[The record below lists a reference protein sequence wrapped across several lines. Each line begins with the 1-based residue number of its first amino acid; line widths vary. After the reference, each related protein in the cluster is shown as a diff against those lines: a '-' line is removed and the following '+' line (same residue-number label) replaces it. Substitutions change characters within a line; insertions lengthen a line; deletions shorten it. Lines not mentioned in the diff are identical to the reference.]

1 MLNPRAES
9 ADWAGRPFRS
19 AQDMPGAA
27 GLNARIG
34 KGAEMFARLQD
45 GAAADVTHRRVLGIA
60 VPIMVSNATVPILGA
75 VDVAVVG
82 QLGEAAPIGA
92 VGIGSII
99 LTTVYWMFGFLRMG
113 TTGLVSQ
120 ARGKRDQ
127 PEVSAFLSR
136 VLVFGLAAGAALV
149 AFQLPLFWTAFQIAP
164 ASQEVER
171 LAGEYGRIRI
181 LSAPAA
187 IAIYG
192 ITGWLIALE
201 RTRSVLLVQLYIN
214 VLNIVLDFVFVL
226 QFEMGVPGVAYA
238 TLIAEWTGL
247 GLGILLCRDAFRDG
261 EWRNPARVLD
271 AARIKVMA
279 SVNTDIMI
287 RSALLLL
294 AFTSFQFVASGFGD
308 DTLAA
313 NQILLQFLYITA
325 YALDGFAFAAE
336 ALVGVSIGA
345 LNKAALRRAVVL
357 TSGWGLAVAAVLTAA
372 FLLGGG
378 PLADLMAKSAEVRA
392 EVREYLPWL
401 LAVPILGAP
410 SWMLDGIFVGAARA
424 RDMRNAMLQSCAVFG
439 VCAALLTPF
448 FGNHGLWVS
457 MLALFVA
464 RGITLGVRYAALEG
478 DAED

>member
-34 KGAEMFARLQD
+34 KGAEMFALLQD
-45 GAAADVTHRRVLGIA
+45 GAAGGVTHRRVLGIA
-60 VPIMVSNATVPILGA
+60 VPIMVSNATVPVLGA

-136 VLVFGLAAGAALV
+136 VLVFGLAAGAALI
-149 AFQLPLFWTAFQIAP
+149 ALQLPLFWTAFQIAP
-164 ASQEVER
+164 ASPEVER

-214 VLNIVLDFVFVL
+214 LLNIVLDFVFVL
-226 QFEMGVPGVAYA
+226 RLEMGVPGVAYA

-261 EWRNPARVLD
+261 EWRNRSRVLD

-308 DTLAA
+308 ATLAA

-336 ALVGVSIGA
+336 ALVGMSIGA

-357 TSGWGLAVAAVLTAA
+357 TSGWGLAVAAALTAA

-401 LAVPILGAP
+401 LAVPILGGP

-424 RDMRNAMLQSCAVFG
+424 RDMRNAMLQSCAVYG

-457 MLALFVA
+457 MLVLFVA
-464 RGITLGVRYAALEG
+464 RAITLGVRYAALES
-478 DAED
+478 DADD